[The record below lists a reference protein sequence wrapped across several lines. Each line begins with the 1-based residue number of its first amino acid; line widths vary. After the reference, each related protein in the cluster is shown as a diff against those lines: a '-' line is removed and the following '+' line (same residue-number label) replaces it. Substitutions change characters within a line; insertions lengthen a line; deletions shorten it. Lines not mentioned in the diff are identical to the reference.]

1 VSYVF
6 GRSSYLSRVL
16 PGSAF
21 NILLVDICLMYLSDA
36 VTAIVVVVLNV
47 VVGLSTHVAFN
58 SQVLSLFPLQPLVV
72 ALCGFLVSRFGWL
85 TTILAELSYI
95 VSITMT
101 YSSTSSLIMV
111 SLAYMLGV
119 IAGLTKRKDSF
130 ELKLELPV
138 SYHHIMIS
146 LGCSVVGSGILGL
159 VKAPLVTPLAVAVS
173 RGTVSTELI
182 ISILTSYGVQAY
194 LSSLYFDVNVVAL
207 ALVSFFTPY
216 TLPLFPVLTAY
227 SGTYTVRRRLKLGR
241 VVETIKGAKVRELVV
256 PYEKG
261 LNRNLV
267 ITGSTGTGK
276 STLAKQLVR
285 QLKDLGIPVVVLD
298 PHGEYCHD
306 VDISECVDAS
316 ELAVD
321 LLRAYE
327 DDPQARS
334 EFIADAVSEIYPLGS
349 LQRIALVKALSHL
362 YSNSRERV
370 SFDHLLEYLWR
381 AADGDVDLG
390 VPQPV
395 IRSLIPYI
403 ESLKSTFKSYGERI
417 TDVVD
422 LVTVVD
428 FSKLSTGVS
437 RIVAELV
444 VDELYHNFKDLN
456 KEVVLVVDEAH
467 RFLRRGV
474 SIARIFREGRKY
486 GISAILITQDI
497 SSIPRDSLL
506 NSAAIISF
514 SVPEVSAA
522 RYIAKVVSPDDQALY
537 EKVLRKLMS
546 LPQFHALAHVV
557 GRGSY
562 IIKLEPKPPNY
573 LSR

>member
-16 PGSAF
+16 SGSAF

-119 IAGLTKRKDSF
+119 IAGLTKRKDSS

-138 SYHHIMIS
+138 SYHHAMIS

-285 QLKDLGIPVVVLD
+285 QLKGLGIPVVVLD

-306 VDISECVDAS
+306 VDIS
-316 ELAVD
+316 
-321 LLRAYE
+321 
-327 DDPQARS
+327 
-334 EFIADAVSEIYPLGS
+334 
-349 LQRIALVKALSHL
+349 
-362 YSNSRERV
+362 
-370 SFDHLLEYLWR
+370 
-381 AADGDVDLG
+381 
-390 VPQPV
+390 
-395 IRSLIPYI
+395 
-403 ESLKSTFKSYGERI
+403 
-417 TDVVD
+417 
-422 LVTVVD
+422 
-428 FSKLSTGVS
+428 
-437 RIVAELV
+437 
-444 VDELYHNFKDLN
+444 
-456 KEVVLVVDEAH
+456 
-467 RFLRRGV
+467 
-474 SIARIFREGRKY
+474 
-486 GISAILITQDI
+486 
-497 SSIPRDSLL
+497 
-506 NSAAIISF
+506 
-514 SVPEVSAA
+514 
-522 RYIAKVVSPDDQALY
+522 
-537 EKVLRKLMS
+537 
-546 LPQFHALAHVV
+546 
-557 GRGSY
+557 
-562 IIKLEPKPPNY
+562 
-573 LSR
+573 